1 MFSERHHA
9 QHANMRRVVAA
20 MYSMSALVSYEPYVD
35 DCIAILER
43 RLDER
48 SSEHTVIDL
57 PHWLQ
62 CYAFDV
68 IAHITVCSQ
77 CRPQACIFLRLS

>member
-1 MFSERHHA
+1 MFSERFHA
-9 QHANMRRVVAA
+9 RHAIMRRAAAA

-35 DCIAILER
+35 DCISILEK
-43 RLDER
+43 RLDEL
-48 SSEHTVIDL
+48 SSEHAVIDL

-68 IAHITVCSQ
+68 IAHLTVSSQ
-77 CRPQACIFLRLS
+77 CRPQASIFLHL

>member
-1 MFSERHHA
+1 MFSERFHA
-9 QHANMRRVVAA
+9 RHTIMRRAVAA

-35 DCIAILER
+35 DCISILEKR
-43 RLDER
+43 FDEL
-48 SSEHTVIDL
+48 SSEHIPIDL

-68 IAHITVCSQ
+68 IAHITVSG
-77 CRPQACIFLRLS
+77 